1 MKVHPSVIQ
10 RRKWSKFGDCAGL
23 EAGPDANSTSFAETV
38 FMQWITSNNTQAEEQ
53 ESQKVSVSILCR
65 ICKGNH
71 FSSKCPYKD
80 TYAPLDVIQSTI
92 DNVKEGNDSNTGGKY
107 VPPSLRSRG
116 PGESMPTREQLPT
129 IRITNLSEEAT
140 EMDVRQLVS
149 RFGHP
154 SRVFVARDRDLNIC
168 KGFAFVSYPTREM
181 AAKTLNAL
189 NGYGFDNLI
198 LKVEWSIKE
207 N

>member
-1 MKVHPSVIQ
+1 MKVHPSVLE
-10 RRKWSKFGDCAGL
+10 RRKWKKYGDSFGL
-23 EAGPDANSTSFAETV
+23 ESGQDGNTTSYGENV
-38 FMQWITSNNTQAEEQ
+38 FMQWIQNSKEEVV
-53 ESQKVSVSILCR
+53 ETQKVSVSILCR

-80 TYAPLDVIQSTI
+80 TYAPLDSLESAIENAKESKAPST
-92 DNVKEGNDSNTGGKY
+92 SGKY
-107 VPPSLRSRG
+107 VPPSIRSRG
-116 PGESMPTREQLPT
+116 PGDTMPAREQLPT

-140 EMDVRQLVS
+140 EMDVRSLVS

-168 KGFAFVSYPTREM
+168 KGFAFVSYPTKEM
-181 AAKTLNAL
+181 AAKALNAL
-189 NGYGFDNLI
+189 NGYGYDNLI

-207 N
+207 S

>member
-1 MKVHPSVIQ
+1 MKVHPSVLE
-10 RRKWSKFGDCAGL
+10 RRKWKKYGDSYGL
-23 EAGPDANSTSFAETV
+23 EAGPDANSTSYGENV
-38 FMQWITSNNTQAEEQ
+38 FMQWIQNSKEEVV
-53 ESQKVSVSILCR
+53 ETQKVSVSILCR

-80 TYAPLDVIQSTI
+80 TYAPLDSLESAIE
-92 DNVKEGNDSNTGGKY
+92 NAKESKSASTGGKY
-107 VPPSLRSRG
+107 VPPSMRSRG
-116 PGESMPTREQLPT
+116 PGETMPAREQLPT

-140 EMDVRQLVS
+140 EMDVRSLVS

-154 SRVFVARDRDLNIC
+154 PRVFVARDRDLNIC

-181 AAKTLNAL
+181 AQKALNAL
-189 NGYGFDNLI
+189 NGYGYDNLI

-207 N
+207 S

>member
-1 MKVHPSVIQ
+1 MKVHPSVIE
-10 RRKWSKFGDCAGL
+10 RRKWKKYGESYGL
-23 EAGPDANSTSFAETV
+23 EPGPDANSTTFGESV
-38 FMQWITSNNTQAEEQ
+38 FMQWIQNSKEEVV
-53 ESQKVSVSILCR
+53 ETQKVSISILCR

-80 TYAPLDVIQSTI
+80 TYAPLDALETTIENAKEANSSTA
-92 DNVKEGNDSNTGGKY
+92 SAGGKY

-116 PGESMPTREQLPT
+116 PGETMPAREQLPT

-140 EMDVRQLVS
+140 EMDVRSLVS

-154 SRVFVARDRDLNIC
+154 SRVFVARDRDLNVC
-168 KGFAFVSYPTREM
+168 KGFAFVSYPSREM
-181 AAKTLNAL
+181 AAKALAAL
-189 NGYGFDNLI
+189 NGYGYDNLI

-207 N
+207 

>member
-1 MKVHPSVIQ
+1 MKVHPSVLE
-10 RRKWSKFGDCAGL
+10 RRKWKKFGDSAGL
-23 EAGPDANSTSFAETV
+23 ESGPDANSTSLGENV
-38 FMQWITSNNTQAEEQ
+38 FMQWISSNQAQQEQ
-53 ESQKVSVSILCR
+53 VETQKVSLSILCR

-80 TYAPLDVIQSTI
+80 TYSPLDSLQNTL
-92 DNVKEGNDSNTGGKY
+92 DNAKESIVETKSGKY

-116 PGESMPTREQLPT
+116 PGDTMPVREQLPT

-181 AAKTLNAL
+181 ASKALNSL
-189 NGYGFDNLI
+189 NGYGYDNLI